1 MLNGFDDY
9 TLYIKLLII
18 ELKILLMPI
27 YKSLE
32 RSKNEHD
39 ESNLGAGG
47 QSEYNSAPQESFDE
61 SEMFSDESSSFDYN
75 GANFR
80 IRVPTEEDMKSK
92 KSFMTKNRLTLDE
105 KLELYRKIFDC
116 KDTQRRDEI
125 ENKDEQDHI
134 EKELK
139 SLGKQVHAYS
149 SKRLT
154 KIKRMGL
161 AKIKKSYLEQNY
173 FYLVGLFKFT
183 LNKKGN
189 WQGEAI
195 THFLKSVCCSNQQ
208 VNALSRKTLIKLH
221 DILTLVWQK
230 KFDERDDLQ
239 KTLDFVH

>member
-32 RSKNEHD
+32 RSKNDHD

-47 QSEYNSAPQESFDE
+47 QSEYNSAPHESFDE
-61 SEMFSDESSSFDYN
+61 SEMFSDESSSFSYN

-80 IRVPTEEDMKSK
+80 FRVPTEEDLKSK
-92 KSFMTKNRLTLDE
+92 KSFMTKNRLSLDE

-161 AKIKKSYLEQNY
+161 AKIRKSYLE
-173 FYLVGLFKFT
+173 
-183 LNKKGN
+183 
-189 WQGEAI
+189 
-195 THFLKSVCCSNQQ
+195 
-208 VNALSRKTLIKLH
+208 
-221 DILTLVWQK
+221 
-230 KFDERDDLQ
+230 
-239 KTLDFVH
+239 